1 MSEITSLKDTYDAIM
16 MPPLT
21 EDYNRWKII

>member
-21 EDYNRWKII
+21 EDYNR